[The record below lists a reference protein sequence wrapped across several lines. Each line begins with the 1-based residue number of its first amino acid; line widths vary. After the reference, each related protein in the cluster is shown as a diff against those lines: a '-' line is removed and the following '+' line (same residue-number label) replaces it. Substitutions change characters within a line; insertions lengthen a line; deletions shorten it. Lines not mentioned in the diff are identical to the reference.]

1 MTGSARQAFGNPALT
16 TDVIVGFPGETEEE
30 FAETCDFL
38 KKVNFYQTHIFR
50 YSRRRGTVADRL
62 PDQIPEKV
70 KAERSAKLLALDRI
84 NRRAFAESFLG
95 TGREVLLETML
106 EEKDGKTVWTGL
118 TPEYLRLKL
127 GLEEGQPGMIV
138 PVVVNRENLMILEE

>member
-1 MTGSARQAFGNPALT
+1 M
-16 TDVIVGFPGETEEE
+16 
-30 FAETCDFL
+30 
-38 KKVNFYQTHIFR
+38 
-50 YSRRRGTVADRL
+50 
-62 PDQIPEKV
+62 

-95 TGREVLLETML
+95 TGKEVLLETVL

-127 GLEEGQPGMIV
+127 SLEEGRPGLIV
-138 PVVVNRENLMILEE
+138 PVVVNRENLMISEE